1 METYGIEQRI
11 GELIRQARR
20 QKNITQTELGGARYS
35 KSYVSAVERSK
46 ITPSFEAL
54 QFFAKQLNQPEDYFT
69 TLSQQTENIRQL
81 AVLHGSNS
89 LGIASQ
95 ALEDEELTFLDIML
109 DSADHYHFEALHELP
124 MLPTEVVAALPQVKQ
139 ARYYFLTGMIAQKR
153 QDYPAALQALE
164 NALTFT
170 PTKHQPTILDELGNT
185 YYLTRSYHIA
195 LNYHLRAL
203 DLLKSEFSDHNG
215 SALQF
220 KVELHCGD
228 DYLALGAYKEACDYF
243 EHARSHLNGERDMK
257 TAGLL
262 YLNLGYCMHALNW
275 QSIRQARPDHKEP
288 TPEEM
293 GLQFQRTMSFL
304 VQSRSV
310 CQVSYDRMGE
320 ARARLALALAELDMS
335 TQQRHLTE
343 VKNQS
348 EGKEFVATYAYLLND
363 AEEQCHQVLLAF
375 QETPGNSDTSAA
387 SLDTI
392 LYLAMAYLI
401 RIFVQRA
408 TLARLSGYADT
419 SYRERALASFICQKV
434 LDTFNESSFP
444 FSLINDVLYLQVDNL
459 AYHASTLPS
468 LSDLDK
474 AKKVLRSPISQVEVY
489 FAAGELAEEFGRSA
503 KIPDFVLDCYKRANQ
518 FLQAAL
524 SLAHSVVSI
533 GDRDAGYLV
542 HCYQRCIC
550 LLEERSTASPDLW
563 EETARTMM
571 NLFKDGLYQLQ
582 DTVLSAY
589 VRS

>member
-1 METYGIEQRI
+1 METYGIEQSI
-11 GELIRQARR
+11 GELIRQTRR
-20 QKNITQTELGGARYS
+20 QNNLTQTELGGARYS

-46 ITPSFEAL
+46 ITPSSEAL
-54 QFFAKQLNQPEDYFT
+54 RFFAERLNQPEDYFI
-69 TLSQQTENIRQL
+69 TLSQQAEHIRQL

-95 ALEDEELTFLDIML
+95 ALQDEELTFLDIML

-124 MLPTEVVAALPQVKQ
+124 VLPAEVIAALPQVKQ

-153 QDYPAALQALE
+153 QDYSAALQAFE

-170 PTKHQPTILDELGNT
+170 PAKHQSAILDELGHT
-185 YYLTRSYHIA
+185 YYLSRSFHIA

-203 DLLKSEFSDHNG
+203 DLLQFELSSHNG
-215 SALQF
+215 TALQF

-243 EHARSHLNGERDMK
+243 ECARSHLNAERDMK

-262 YLNLGYCMHALNW
+262 YLSLGYCTSALIW
-275 QSIRQARPDHKEP
+275 QSIRQATSDHKGP

-293 GLQFQRTMSFL
+293 EIQFQRAMSFL

-320 ARARLALALAELDMS
+320 ARARLALALAELEMS
-335 TQQRHLTE
+335 TQKRHLTQQ
-343 VKNQS
+343 KNQG
-348 EGKEFVATYAYLLND
+348 EGKEFVATYASLLND
-363 AEEQCHQVLLAF
+363 AEEQCRQVLLAF
-375 QETPGNSDTSAA
+375 QEPPGNSDTPTA
-387 SLDTI
+387 SLDSI
-392 LYLAMAYLI
+392 IYLAMAYLI

-408 TLARLSGYADT
+408 MLARLGGYGDT
-419 SYRERALASFICQKV
+419 SYRERALASFICLQV
-434 LDTFNESSFP
+434 FDTFYESSFP
-444 FSLINDVLYLQVDNL
+444 ISLISGVLYLQADTL
-459 AYHASTLPS
+459 AYRASALPS
-468 LSDLDK
+468 LPDSGK

-489 FAAGELAEEFGRSA
+489 FAAGELAEELGRSA
-503 KIPDFVLDCYKRANQ
+503 KTPDYALDCYTRANQ

-524 SLAHSVVSI
+524 NLAHSVVSM
-533 GDRDAGYLV
+533 GDRDPGYLV
-542 HCYQRCIC
+542 HCYQRCIG
-550 LLEERSTASPDLW
+550 LLEERSTASPELW
-563 EETARTMM
+563 EETARTMV
-571 NLFKDGLYQLQ
+571 NLFKGGLYQLQ